1 MAVAPRRWGSRF
13 PRSRSLTESRD
24 GCSRGNG
31 WRLCETVL
39 SAENAAALIEAFDLD
54 YDATGACACL
64 DAISRTLA
72 DLFWARIDRASTRY
86 GCRQRWPPWK
96 EELKV
101 KKRMV
106 TGPDARVSR
115 SPARV

>member
-24 GCSRGNG
+24 GCSRRNG

-54 YDATGACACL
+54 YDATGACACP

-72 DLFWARIDRASTRY
+72 DLFWARIEALAPGFDTLRL
-86 GCRQRWPPWK
+86 PPA
-96 EELKV
+96 V
-101 KKRMV
+101 APPGR
-106 TGPDARVSR
+106 RN
-115 SPARV
+115 